1 MNKLQYNAFEFDIL
15 LRKVIVLIELLGLIS
30 LFIV

>member
-1 MNKLQYNAFEFDIL
+1 MNKLQYNAFEFDIF